1 MVPLLGRASLY
12 RPIWGVPPGVCQDQQ
27 QLLHKRLEFLEI
39 IHNSW
44 KNNKIAPS
52 LPTKFI
58 LQGHYLGE
66 KIYISAKKLFGVSG
80 TLRGN

>member
-12 RPIWGVPPGVCQDQQ
+12 RPISGVPPGVCQDQQ

-44 KNNKIAPS
+44 KNIKIAPS

-58 LQGHYLGE
+58 LQGHYFGE
-66 KIYISAKKLFGVSG
+66 KIYISEKNFLGLVAL
-80 TLRGN
+80 